1 MKKNWSSMG
10 LNFMRSLAAGV
21 FSGSIGRT
29 AHRTN
34 YTPAAVDKQTPEQ
47 IQAAKQR
54 AQERRE
60 RRMKRPQGFGG

>member
-21 FSGSIGRT
+21 FSGSRFP
-29 AHRTN
+29 AARRVD
-34 YTPAAVDKQTPEQ
+34 YTPMAVDKQTPEQ
-47 IQAAKQR
+47 AETAKRR